1 MSAQDTLFT
10 LGEHLEVWKVQT
22 GGHICVCYEHCE
34 VKDGIFLKAIFG
46 CGTTFSEACE
56 DYLNQIHGQ
65 TLVFNA
71 CTNSRKEVRVL

>member
-10 LGEHLEVWKVQT
+10 LGKRLEVWKVHT
-22 GGHICVCYEHCE
+22 GEICVCYEHCE

-56 DYLNQIHGQ
+56 DYLYQIHGK

-71 CTNSRKEVRVL
+71 CTDSREEVRVL

>member
-1 MSAQDTLFT
+1 MSAQDTLLT
-10 LGEHLEVWKVQT
+10 LGRNLKVWKIQT
-22 GGHICVCYEHCE
+22 SGHVCVCYEHCE

-46 CGTTFSEACE
+46 RGTTFSEACE

-71 CTNSRKEVRVL
+71 YTDGREEVRVL